1 LYVSFAVAEK
11 INKLTGIPSS
21 MIGRTVAF
29 SARFR
34 LLNLPL
40 GTFEIGISDSEGRD
54 TVSIMLQRSLEPAA
68 GAWHVSRAIRGI
80 NRSVRVNRSG
90 VAERQNSLQT
100 PGVMATNL
108 TPISPDALLR
118 IVEQVKEYYVDLPPQ
133 RRRGRPRT
141 FSGRAFLLLA
151 VVGVVL
157 RTFKP
162 QELVRLLTQDL
173 TLRQGLGFERVPHRR
188 TIERRLDAT
197 LPEAEAQVQ
206 ALGHQLLA
214 EVELGP
220 DEPQASAIAGRLY
233 QAQGPR
239 WHKRDR
245 AHGRV
250 PAGLR
255 NVDTESAWA
264 KSGSRGWVQGYRLVL
279 QGLVFPAPVPLFAR
293 WCPNVRGE
301 STVLEQALAAE
312 QVPVTELLL
321 GDATFGGADLRAT
334 SAQHG
339 GWLLTPQQLPTNP
352 DSWKRDLY
360 AYRRETIELLF
371 QRLIQACDL
380 KTCPTKGLARTGT
393 FVIASVWLYQVL
405 FLENYRPHRPVAHIK
420 EIIDEGRWRI
430 AA

>member
-1 LYVSFAVAEK
+1 
-11 INKLTGIPSS
+11 
-21 MIGRTVAF
+21 
-29 SARFR
+29 
-34 LLNLPL
+34 
-40 GTFEIGISDSEGRD
+40 
-54 TVSIMLQRSLEPAA
+54 
-68 GAWHVSRAIRGI
+68 
-80 NRSVRVNRSG
+80 
-90 VAERQNSLQT
+90 
-100 PGVMATNL
+100 MATNL
-108 TPISPDALLR
+108 NPISPDALLK
-118 IVEQVKEYYVDLPPQ
+118 IVEQVKEYYVEPPPK
-133 RRRGRPRT
+133 RHRGRPRT

-157 RTFKP
+157 RTFNP
-162 QELVRLLTQDL
+162 QELSTLLTKDI
-173 TLRQGLGFERVPHRR
+173 TLRQGLGFDRVPHRR

-206 ALGHQLLA
+206 ALGHQILA
-214 EVELGP
+214 AVEPGP
-220 DEPQASAIAGRLY
+220 EEPQASAIDGRMY
-233 QAQGPR
+233 QAQGPL

-245 AHGRV
+245 EQGRM

-255 NVDTESAWA
+255 NVDTESAWS
-264 KSGSRGWVQGYRLVL
+264 KSGYRGWVQGYRLVL

-293 WCPNVRGE
+293 WCPNSVGE
-301 STVLEQALAAE
+301 STVLEEALAAD
-312 QVPVTELLL
+312 QLPLTELLL
-321 GDATFGGADLRAT
+321 GDSTFGGADLVAT
-334 SAQHG
+334 YAQHG

-352 DSWKRDLY
+352 DSWKRDLD

-405 FLENYRPHRPVAHIK
+405 FLDNHRHHRPVAHIK

>member
-1 LYVSFAVAEK
+1 
-11 INKLTGIPSS
+11 
-21 MIGRTVAF
+21 
-29 SARFR
+29 
-34 LLNLPL
+34 
-40 GTFEIGISDSEGRD
+40 
-54 TVSIMLQRSLEPAA
+54 
-68 GAWHVSRAIRGI
+68 
-80 NRSVRVNRSG
+80 
-90 VAERQNSLQT
+90 
-100 PGVMATNL
+100 MATNL
-108 TPISPDALLR
+108 TPVSPDALLK
-118 IVEQVKEYYVDLPPQ
+118 IVEQCKEYYVDLPSHRQ
-133 RRRGRPRT
+133 RGRPRT
-141 FSGRAFLLLA
+141 FSSLAFLLLA

-162 QELVRLLTQDL
+162 QELATLLTKDVRL
-173 TLRQGLGFERVPHRR
+173 RQALGFSRVPHRR

-206 ALGHQLLA
+206 ALGHQILG
-214 EVELGP
+214 EVEPGP
-220 DEPQASAIAGRLY
+220 EEPQAAALDGRMY

-245 AHGRV
+245 AHGQV

-255 NVDTESAWA
+255 NVDTESAWS
-264 KSGSRGWVQGYRLVL
+264 KSGYRGWVQGYRLVL
-279 QGLVFPAPVPLFAR
+279 QGLVFPAPVPLFAH
-293 WCPNVRGE
+293 WGPNTVGE
-301 STVLEQALAAE
+301 STVLAQALAAE

-321 GDATFGGADLRAT
+321 GDSTFGGADLVAT
-334 SAQHG
+334 YAQQG
-339 GWLLTPQQLPTNP
+339 GWLLTPQQLPVTP

-380 KTCPTKGLARTGT
+380 KACPTKGLARTGT

-405 FLENYRPHRPVAHIK
+405 FLDNHRHHRPGAHIK

>member
-1 LYVSFAVAEK
+1 
-11 INKLTGIPSS
+11 
-21 MIGRTVAF
+21 
-29 SARFR
+29 
-34 LLNLPL
+34 
-40 GTFEIGISDSEGRD
+40 
-54 TVSIMLQRSLEPAA
+54 
-68 GAWHVSRAIRGI
+68 
-80 NRSVRVNRSG
+80 
-90 VAERQNSLQT
+90 
-100 PGVMATNL
+100 MATNL
-108 TPISPDALLR
+108 IPITPDALLK
-118 IVEQVKEYYVDLPPQ
+118 IVEQVKEYYMEPPPKC
-133 RRRGRPRT
+133 RRGRPRT
-141 FSGRAFLLLA
+141 FSSLAFLLLA

-162 QELVRLLTQDL
+162 QELATRLTKDVRL
-173 TLRQGLGFERVPHRR
+173 RQTLGFSRVPHRR
-188 TIERRLDAT
+188 TIERRLDVT
-197 LPEAEAQVQ
+197 LPEAEVQVQ
-206 ALGHQLLA
+206 ALGQQILS
-214 EVELGP
+214 EVEPGP
-220 DEPQASAIAGRLY
+220 EEPQAAAIDGRMY

-255 NVDTESAWA
+255 NVDTESAWS
-264 KSGSRGWVQGYRLVL
+264 KSGYRGWVQGYRLVL

-293 WCPNVRGE
+293 WCPKTVGE

-321 GDATFGGADLRAT
+321 GDSTFGGADLVAT
-334 SAQHG
+334 YAQQG
-339 GWLLTPQQLPTNP
+339 GWLLTPQQLPATP
-352 DSWKRDLY
+352 DSWKRDLS

-371 QRLIQACDL
+371 PRIIQACDL

-405 FLENYRPHRPVAHIK
+405 FLDNHRRHRPVAQIK